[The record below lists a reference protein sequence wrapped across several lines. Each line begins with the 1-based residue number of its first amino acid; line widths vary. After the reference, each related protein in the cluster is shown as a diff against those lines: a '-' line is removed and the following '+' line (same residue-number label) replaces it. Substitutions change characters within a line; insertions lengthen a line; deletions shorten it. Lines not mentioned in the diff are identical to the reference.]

1 VKERGGGGGGIES
14 VDLTLGAIGLMTQVG
29 TEREKG
35 KARLENLLSMF
46 HTQGDRLRKA
56 RLENLQ
62 QTNQLSKTIA
72 NLFSNL
78 TARSEG
84 CCRISSCNRSRQ
96 TTQRWCVMGGSHRA
110 ASVLKSLMLSHHHNG
125 ALMLCQR

>member
-1 VKERGGGGGGIES
+1 VKMLLRGREGEGGGGGGIES

-35 KARLENLLSMF
+35 
-46 HTQGDRLRKA
+46 KA

-84 CCRISSCNRSRQ
+84 CCRISSCNRPRQ